1 MTRHAMQLALA
12 LAEGRPAS
20 VPARFRG
27 RLILRA
33 SVTAPNTGD

>member
-1 MTRHAMQLALA
+1 MQLALA
-12 LAEGRPAS
+12 LAEGRP
-20 VPARFRG
+20 VPARLRG